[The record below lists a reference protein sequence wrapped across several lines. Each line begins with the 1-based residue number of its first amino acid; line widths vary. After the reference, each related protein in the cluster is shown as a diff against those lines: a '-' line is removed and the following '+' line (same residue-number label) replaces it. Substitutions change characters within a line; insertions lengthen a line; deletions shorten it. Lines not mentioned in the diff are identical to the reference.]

1 MWDNSVRIHQSTEN
15 ANSQKEKKRAK
26 MINNFNFCK
35 IDTLSQY
42 DIFILIIGLG
52 LGDFTIILPT
62 GIAH

>member
-1 MWDNSVRIHQSTEN
+1 MGDNSVRIHQSTEN

-26 MINNFNFCK
+26 MINNFNFYK

-42 DIFILIIGLG
+42 DIFILIIFIG
-52 LGDFTIILPT
+52 LGDFTIILLT